1 MILLFDLLCKINW
14 EKAIRLCLHK
24 PLEAPT
30 NPQKHGV
37 LPHQIHSSSP
47 HLWNSDPSGQLRWPQ
62 RHRLAQHGPNRPT
75 LGRANDGLFSLMF
88 SSLDVNCWLHDLHG
102 NIQMRGKGW
111 HPNHVS
117 APGCPQRTGD
127 QSLHLAFK
135 PNNGLTVK
143 EGLRFQNLYL
153 HINLNLNVLSLSL
166 KSNDETVLLRLF
178 SPWDLVLCNRY
189 KFIVLLLLQ
198 CRRIN
203 NIQSCHIN
211 SAV

>member
-88 SSLDVNCWLHDLHG
+88 PHWMLIAGCMIYMETSKWGAKDDIQITCQPPGVPNAPATRASTLHSSQTMD
-102 NIQMRGKGW
+102 
-111 HPNHVS
+111 
-117 APGCPQRTGD
+117 
-127 QSLHLAFK
+127 
-135 PNNGLTVK
+135 
-143 EGLRFQNLYL
+143 
-153 HINLNLNVLSLSL
+153 SLS
-166 KSNDETVLLRLF
+166 KRG
-178 SPWDLVLCNRY
+178 
-189 KFIVLLLLQ
+189 
-198 CRRIN
+198 
-203 NIQSCHIN
+203 
-211 SAV
+211 